1 MAKTDEIPIRLSEE
15 LILLLLDEGSGY
27 LEMVPS
33 WDFSCIMAGAV
44 LADLAL
50 EGRIDTDLEAL
61 FVADSSPTG
70 DELLDPTLEEIVQ
83 SEETFDTQYWI
94 ERNASRSEEI
104 VTGTLERLVN
114 RRILEYESGG
124 FWTLSSRVSRS
135 GSYPTSDSKFRQ
147 EAKARVQ
154 SVILN
159 DIIPDPSDAILVALT
174 HACDGFKVLLVPE
187 DYEEKL
193 GRIEEVAK
201 LDLVGRSVA
210 SAVKESAGKPK
221 TRRNFLTKP
230 IPKLGYADILRQR
243 EFLRG
248 NMPKAMWEICR
259 KHGPVVKLPF
269 KMANSPLVALI
280 GPETNQWVHKHGRF
294 YLRSKDY
301 IQGLEQVFGANRTL
315 PGMDGAE
322 HYKLR
327 RSLRGQ
333 WHLLRVWGV

>member
-27 LEMVPS
+27 LEMVPG

-114 RRILEYESGG
+114 RGILEYESGG

-135 GSYPTSDSKFRQ
+135 GSYPTSDSNFRQ
-147 EAKARVQ
+147 EAKAPERHSERHHPGPVRCH
-154 SVILN
+154 
-159 DIIPDPSDAILVALT
+159 PRRSDARMRRIQAP
-174 HACDGFKVLLVPE
+174 ACAGGLRGKARANRGGCQVG
-187 DYEEKL
+187 L
-193 GRIEEVAK
+193 GRAVCCQRCEGERCQAK
-201 LDLVGRSVA
+201 DPPHSPDQADPEARV
-210 SAVKESAGKPK
+210 
-221 TRRNFLTKP
+221 RRHPAT
-230 IPKLGYADILRQR
+230 A
-243 EFLRG
+243 
-248 NMPKAMWEICR
+248 
-259 KHGPVVKLPF
+259 
-269 KMANSPLVALI
+269 
-280 GPETNQWVHKHGRF
+280 
-294 YLRSKDY
+294 
-301 IQGLEQVFGANRTL
+301 
-315 PGMDGAE
+315 
-322 HYKLR
+322 
-327 RSLRGQ
+327 
-333 WHLLRVWGV
+333 